1 MVTASGHHLKCAGT
15 ADINVQV
22 PGLAV
27 VTISALVVE
36 EEPLGFRVVLGMD
49 VIQAFGGVLV
59 SSPTEVHFIGE
70 KLACAGLSE
79 RQDVNTEPDVT
90 SRLSVDKEDFYVRF
104 DESQRC
110 WIVNWKWTGDGA
122 PDALKNSVPQYRI
135 SSKAEAEY
143 RQEIALWIKNGWLQ
157 VYDEHELGPPKGLIP
172 LMAVIQQNKQK
183 VRPVM
188 DFREVNSHVDTFTA
202 EMDACGEKLRE
213 WRKMGDNAALL
224 DLHKAYLQIRVDKT
238 LWPYQT
244 VIVDGVRYCLTRLG
258 FGINVAPCVM
268 KAVLDAVAR
277 QDPDVE
283 RAMSSYIDDVLVD
296 ESVLSA
302 EKVAD
307 HLRRFGLESKPAVR
321 LKDGGRALGLRVSA
335 ERDGLR
341 WRRDNS
347 IGEAEVPLTKRKV
360 FSLCGRLTSHLPVCG
375 WLRPAAS
382 YLKRRAN
389 ELSTSW
395 DEPITDGDLKDM
407 VEEVLEKVAADDPA
421 RGRWD
426 VPGSD
431 VTVWTDAS
439 SLALGVAIEVDG
451 EVIEDCCWL
460 RRDNATHINV
470 AELDAVVKG
479 MNMAILWAPKKL
491 RLMTDSR
498 TVYHWILN
506 TLSGKMR
513 LKTKASSEMLIRRR
527 LRTLQMLT
535 EEYELDV
542 TVQCVSSA
550 ANRSDVLTRV
560 PERWLKAA
568 VAPGESFAAPPT
580 KSDEFMTACAAVG
593 DRERSGPV
601 STTEADGQAQREEVV
616 RAHEAAGH
624 PGVRKTRFF
633 AKRVVPS
640 VTKNLARSV
649 VTSCQVC
656 QSIDPAPIKWKK
668 GELSV
673 PEIWRRLA
681 MDITE
686 YRGQSFLT
694 VIDCGPSRFAVWRP
708 LRWKTSAIVVAEL
721 RSILFERGAP
731 EEILLDNDP
740 AFRSRRFEAF
750 AAEWDVQLRYR
761 CAYVP
766 SGNGIAERV
775 HRTVKTVAS
784 RKGCSIS
791 EAVYLYNSSPKDGEK
806 DASTPSNQLYRYVQK
821 AKLLHSRTSEQQPD
835 PTTDGSPRRAAYDVG
850 DAVWIR
856 PVEARCH
863 TKYDKGVVTR
873 KISEQAVEVNGMPR
887 HVRDLRHRLQAEHRE
902 VCAGDPSEDDSP
914 LLVAL
919 PARSAEETPTAA
931 AVDASPVLRRSERI
945 RNRVARE
952 TQL

>member
-15 ADINVQV
+15 ADINVRV
-22 PGLAV
+22 PGLEA

-49 VIQAFGGVLV
+49 GVQALGGVTV
-59 SSPTEVHFIGE
+59 TSPTEAHFLGE

-79 RQDVNTEPDVT
+79 RQDPSTGQGSSTCDERQDANTGPDVT
-90 SRLSVDKEDFYVRF
+90 SQLSVEKEDFYVRF
-104 DESQRC
+104 DEAQRC
-110 WIVNWKWTGDGA
+110 WIVNWKWSADGA
-122 PDALKNSVPQYRI
+122 PDALKNSVSQYRI
-135 SSKAEAEY
+135 SSEAEADY
-143 RQEIALWIKNGWLQ
+143 RQEISLWIENEWLQ
-157 VYDEHELGPPKGLIP
+157 VYNERELGPPKGLIP
-172 LMAVIQQNKQK
+172 LMAIIQQNKQK

-202 EMDACGEKLRE
+202 EADACGEKLRE

-224 DLHKAYLQIRVDKT
+224 DLHKAYLQIRVDKS

-258 FGINVAPCVM
+258 FGLNVAPSVM

-296 ESVLSA
+296 ESVLPA

-321 LKDGGRALGLRVSA
+321 LRDGGRALGLRVSA
-335 ERDGLR
+335 ERGGLR
-341 WRRDNS
+341 WRRDND
-347 IGEAEVPLTKRKV
+347 IGETEIPLTKRRV

-395 DEPITDGDLKDM
+395 DEPITDGDLKEM
-407 VEEVLEKVAADDPA
+407 VEEVVAKVAADDPA

-460 RRDNATHINV
+460 RRDKETHINV
-470 AELDAVVKG
+470 AELDAAVRG
-479 MNMAILWAPKKL
+479 MNMAILWAAKKIH
-491 RLMTDSR
+491 LMTDSR

-542 TVQCVSSA
+542 TVECVSSA

-568 VAPGESFAAPPT
+568 AAAEGSDATPPS
-580 KSDEFMTACAAVG
+580 KSDGLKTVCAAVG
-593 DRERSGPV
+593 ATERSAPV
-601 STTEADGQAQREEVV
+601 PTTEAERRAQREEVV

-624 PGVRKTRFF
+624 PGVRKTRYF

-649 VTSCQVC
+649 VTGCQVC

-673 PEIWRRLA
+673 SEIWKRLA
-681 MDITE
+681 MDIAE

-708 LRWKTSAIVVAEL
+708 LRWKTSAAVVTEL
-721 RSILFERGAP
+721 RSIFFERGAP

-775 HRTVKTVAS
+775 HRTVKTIAS

-806 DASTPSNQLYRYVQK
+806 QESTPSNQLYRYAQK
-821 AKLLHSRTSEQQPD
+821 AKLLYSRTSEEQSD
-835 PTTDGSPRRAAYDVG
+835 AATDGCLRRGAYDVG

-863 TKYDKGVVTR
+863 TQYGKGVVTA

-887 HVRDLRHRLQAEHRE
+887 HVRDLRHRLQAEHRDMG
-902 VCAGDPSEDDSP
+902 VGDPMEDDGP

-919 PARSAEETPTAA
+919 PAQSAKETPTAA
-931 AVDASPVLRRSERI
+931 VADALPV
-945 RNRVARE
+945 
-952 TQL
+952 QC